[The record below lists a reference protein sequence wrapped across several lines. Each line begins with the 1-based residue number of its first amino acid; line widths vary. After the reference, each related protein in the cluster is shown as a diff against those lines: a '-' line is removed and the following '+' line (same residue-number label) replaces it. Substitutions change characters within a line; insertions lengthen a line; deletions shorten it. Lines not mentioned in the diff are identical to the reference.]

1 MVLGICYDWAVDLG
15 LGLEPFA
22 GMNAYKRKRARAERH
37 QTIIR
42 RTISYLLFL
51 FLLTLGL
58 LISSSSLYL
67 SLYPVPLQ
75 SLLRPPSP

>member
-37 QTIIR
+37 QTII
-42 RTISYLLFL
+42 SYLLIL